1 MSITRLAIERNRIT
15 TVALVVILFGGLS
28 SYFGLPRAEDP
39 GFVMR
44 VALVQT
50 FFPGASPERVEVLV
64 TDKLEKSIQQLPE
77 LDFVSSQSRTGAS
90 FLFVTILPAY
100 TDMQPIWD
108 DLRRKVEATRPD
120 LPELHLRRAQGC
132 RR

>member
-1 MSITRLAIERNRIT
+1 MSITRLAIEKNRIT

-50 FFPGASPERVEVLV
+50 FFPGASPERV
-64 TDKLEKSIQQLPE
+64 
-77 LDFVSSQSRTGAS
+77 
-90 FLFVTILPAY
+90 
-100 TDMQPIWD
+100 
-108 DLRRKVEATRPD
+108 
-120 LPELHLRRAQGC
+120 
-132 RR
+132 